1 MEVAGS
7 KLGSERCV
15 EFLVLTLIVI
25 SRVISWLACYWVT
38 RVTIIPYTEVVN
50 CNIVV
55 FRSRRHCLVRGGVE
69 NRRRNASAKVS
80 FNSFHSIKTKYH
92 LFFLPVLSS
101 GRAMPAHSEERHA
114 PLERDGKN
122 FFSFFMPKFSFQRT
136 ERQTFSMERQT
147 EASYPARDL
156 KPLLRILTWWQA
168 RFFLLCLRY
177 GHSDKRYFV
186 VGGGV
191 DSLSLDG
198 YTDDVECGL
207 IYRLRYYL
215 LVNGFCRSVRA
226 WLSDRYRRTFLT
238 LRFWPSCFWGVRT

>member
-1 MEVAGS
+1 
-7 KLGSERCV
+7 
-15 EFLVLTLIVI
+15 
-25 SRVISWLACYWVT
+25 
-38 RVTIIPYTEVVN
+38 
-50 CNIVV
+50 
-55 FRSRRHCLVRGGVE
+55 
-69 NRRRNASAKVS
+69 
-80 FNSFHSIKTKYH
+80 
-92 LFFLPVLSS
+92 
-101 GRAMPAHSEERHA
+101 
-114 PLERDGKN
+114 
-122 FFSFFMPKFSFQRT
+122 MPKFSFQRT

-198 YTDDVECGL
+198 YTDNAECGL
-207 IYRLRYYL
+207 IYRFRYYL
-215 LVNGFCRSVRA
+215 LVNRFCRSVRA

-238 LRFWPSCFWGVRT
+238 FHFWPSCFWGVRTLGFSPSPVFFANLCFFLWEEDSWLIYDFFEKQIINITNSTIGYEKRQVVNNEWNEKS